1 MKKILTPFLVLCTT
15 FLAQAQSKAPGTYL
29 NLEAQQNKDL
39 TIWSE
44 DFANGIPTDWI
55 NQETSGVAA
64 WEYRGPSTAPNN
76 TIGSRGACNPNF
88 QGAPIQS
95 ETASNGFIIFDSNYW
110 DNNANPCTPS
120 FFGTGPV
127 PGPHYATLET
137 PSIDLSAVSYAA
149 FEMDQYVRFYQGNTS
164 IQMSVNQGPWSTFF
178 TNSIAT
184 GGSSANPMHLRI
196 PIPAASNQ
204 ADVRFRFV
212 YDGLYYFWQIDD
224 VRVIEVAANDLA
236 LDVVHYGDFDILDP
250 ANPTGFEWMEYSQYP
265 KAQAPLLKLWSMTQN
280 KGGLAQ
286 TGCGLQSRVIRVQDN
301 ALLSTATQTAT
312 VTIPVNDISE
322 LRAGTFQMP
331 QDTGNYKITYRAFQ
345 TENEEIP
352 EDNIDSS
359 FIRIS
364 PCVLARDNGALGSV
378 YMGADA
384 VNNLPFEMG
393 NIMLPTAEMKAAAI
407 TVGWSQL
414 SPVTNAQVRGR
425 VHQFVFNDSIT
436 TTLVAETPWT
446 AMDMNTANQVGE
458 NKFQVLA
465 FTDTVT
471 LNPQTPYW
479 ITIETNN
486 APNEVYVGMS
496 GDADMFTTWIYSQ
509 GYHYYL
515 SKKPMIRIQ
524 SCMDTI
530 THQPEDTTWIQ
541 DFDWAE
547 TLYLY
552 PNPTQDEFSIMNTA
566 GAKISQVH
574 IYNGL
579 GQLVLSKSNP
589 VGPIETRNLS
599 QGIFYVELKT
609 NEKTYRRKLIKK

>member
-1 MKKILTPFLVLCTT
+1 MKNILLLVLMLCITL
-15 FLAQAQSKAPGTYL
+15 FAQAQSKAPGTYL
-29 NLEAQQNKDL
+29 NLQNHQNKDL

-55 NQETSGVAA
+55 NQEVSGIAS
-64 WEYRGPSTAPNN
+64 WEYRGQATTPNN
-76 TIGSRGACNPNF
+76 TIGSRGACNINF
-88 QGAPIQS
+88 EGAPIQS
-95 ETASNGFIIFDSNYW
+95 ETSSNGFIIFDSNYW
-110 DNNANPCTPS
+110 DNNANPCTPD
-120 FFGTGPV
+120 FIGTGPV

-137 PSIDLSAVSYAA
+137 PSINLSAVTYAA
-149 FEMDQYVRFYQGNTS
+149 FELEQYIRFYQGNTS
-164 IQMSVNQGPWSTFF
+164 IQMSINQGPWSTFF
-178 TNSIAT
+178 TNTIAL

-236 LDVVHYGDFDILDP
+236 LNAVHYGDFDILDP

-265 KAQAPLLKLWSMTQN
+265 KAQAPLLKMWSMTQN

-322 LRAGTFQMP
+322 LRAGIFQMP

-359 FIRIS
+359 FFRIS
-364 PCVLARDNGALGSV
+364 PCVMARDNGSLTSI
-378 YMGADA
+378 YMGANA
-384 VNNLPFEMG
+384 VNNQPFEMG

-425 VHQFVFNDSIT
+425 VHQFVFSDSIS

-446 AMDMNTANQVGE
+446 SMDINSANQVDE
-458 NKFQVLA
+458 NKFQVLS

-471 LNPQTPYW
+471 LNSQIPYW

-496 GDADMFTTWIYSQ
+496 GNADMYTTWIYSQ

-524 SCMDTI
+524 SCMDTM

-566 GAKISQVH
+566 GTKISQINV
-574 IYNGL
+574 YNGL

-589 VGPIETRNLS
+589 VGTIETRNLR
-599 QGIFYVELKT
+599 QGIYYVELKA